1 VFAAASPSCGGQTK
15 RKLAPLVPTQWTRR
29 VFKIFGDLCGGFFQS
44 RLPLQTISY
53 STRAA
58 SPHLSDSRSVDGS
71 ASPICAKGVAI
82 KRVLS
87 SLSRATDSDL
97 RASSETPISF
107 TLMVHHI
114 VLYKLKPEVTPA
126 RVEAMMMNTRMQLLK
141 IPEVLNIK
149 CGKRIDPELPWPF
162 FIAIDFESMDKYAIF
177 REDPI
182 FVKFMEEVIKPNT
195 EDSLDLDFEMDPGKD
210 VRFS

>member
-1 VFAAASPSCGGQTK
+1 M
-15 RKLAPLVPTQWTRR
+15 
-29 VFKIFGDLCGGFFQS
+29 
-44 RLPLQTISY
+44 
-53 STRAA
+53 
-58 SPHLSDSRSVDGS
+58 LS
-71 ASPICAKGVAI
+71 ICLAKGV
-82 KRVLS
+82 
-87 SLSRATDSDL
+87 DSDL
-97 RASSETPISF
+97 HGTLEPPISF

-114 VLYKLKPEVTPA
+114 VLYKLNSEVTPA
-126 RVEAMMMNTRMQLLK
+126 GVEAMMMNARMQLLK
-141 IPEVLNIK
+141 VPEVLSIK

-182 FVKFMEEVIKPNT
+182 FVKFMEEVIKPNI